1 MAIYKDTNKTKDG
14 RCWFFKV
21 YKKDNLGINKAYK
34 SKRYLTKKEAQEQEA
49 LFLVKRDNPT
59 HKKFRLVAIDF
70 LENLKSIRKGST
82 CQSYKEAY
90 NKHISPYFDDYD
102 LDSINIPLLNNF
114 RDMLLKGHYS
124 VNYLNKI
131 NNVLNNILD
140 YGVVKYGLAS
150 NVNKLLGSFE
160 TKQDKVVKDD
170 EKLRYIT
177 YDEFKTFISVVD
189 KLEWRAFFSLIY
201 YTGMRK
207 GEVLA
212 LTFNDLQGDTIVV
225 NKTLYTKI
233 KGTYSITSTKNN
245 LNRTIKMNKSLYDIM
260 QEYIAYMKSYTDYND
275 NWFLFGGPTYL
286 APTTIDRYK
295 HHYFQLS
302 GIHEITIHEFRHS
315 AVSLLASEIIKK
327 TNGKVDTAG
336 FFLQMSKRFG
346 HSPEVM
352 QRTYMHLFKDN
363 QDEIVDI
370 LDNL

>member
-1 MAIYKDTNKTKDG
+1 MAVYKDKIKTTDG

-21 YKKDNLGINKAYK
+21 YKKDTLGNNKAYK
-34 SKRYLTKKEAQEQEA
+34 SKRYLTKKEALEEEA

-59 HKKFRLVAIDF
+59 HKRFRLVAIDY
-70 LENLKSIRKGST
+70 LENLKLIRKGST
-82 CQSYKEAY
+82 VQSYKDVY
-90 NKHISPYFDDYD
+90 NKHISPYFDVFD
-102 LDSINIPLLNNF
+102 LNSINIPILNNY
-114 RDMLLKGHYS
+114 RDMLLKRGYS
-124 VNYLNKI
+124 VAYLNKI
-131 NNVLNNILD
+131 NNVLNSILN
-140 YGVVKYGLAS
+140 YAVVHYGLSS
-150 NVNKLLGSFE
+150 NVNKLLGTFQA
-160 TKQDKVVKDD
+160 KQDKVVKDE

-177 YDEFKTFISVVD
+177 YEEFQRFISVVD
-189 KLEWRAFFSLIY
+189 KLEWKAFFSLLY

-212 LTFNDLQGDTIVV
+212 LTFNDIKNDTIIV

-245 LNRTIKMNKSLYDIM
+245 LNRTVKMNKSLYDIM
-260 QEYIAYMKSYTDYND
+260 QEYIAHMKSYTDYSD
-275 NWFLFGGPTYL
+275 DWFLFGGSIYL

-295 HHYFQLS
+295 HHYFELS
-302 GIHEITIHEFRHS
+302 GVHEITIHEFRHS
-315 AVSLLASEIIKK
+315 AVSLLASEIIKQ
-327 TNGKVDTAG
+327 TNNNVDTAK
-336 FFLQMSKRFG
+336 FFLQMSRRFG